1 MGSVALLLLLL
12 PAGCES
18 RVPALGERSQAGAV
32 LNGAVL
38 NGGVLNGAVLNGG
51 VLDHAPP
58 TGAIFNGA
66 LVGASS
72 AVGCCTGK
80 CANGQPLQIQP

>member
-1 MGSVALLLLLL
+1 MAKSMMGSALLLLLLL
-12 PAGCES
+12 PAGSGCES
-18 RVPALGERSQAGAV
+18 RVPALGERSQAGA
-32 LNGAVL
+32 
-38 NGGVLNGAVLNGG
+38 VLNGAVLNGG

-80 CANGQPLQIQP
+80 CANGQPLQIQQ